1 MTRHLDHSGDLNA
14 ASPSPPQ
21 LDLPR
26 TYTWNRALPEVLRQ
40 ETETLHS
47 EIIRV
52 VVIIIII
59 RVIIIITSFKTV
71 YRLSQDSFLSPVPKL
86 C

>member
-1 MTRHLDHSGDLNA
+1 MTRHLDHSGDLNV

-21 LDLPR
+21 LDLPT

-52 VVIIIII
+52 VIIII

-71 YRLSQDSFLSPVPKL
+71 YCLSQDSFLSPVPKL